1 MDYSFFQ
8 MAWTMLLVMRLFA
21 RAMDIFGEIINKINY
36 EKLDG
41 FVKMLVTGYISR
53 RGSAIVKKDIDADAP
68 SDTSNFLTHII
79 EVGSL
84 NIMQDNSLITSNE
97 NSFEGAAVVSALAL
111 NISMATALKEKDVFD
126 LDSPVYYAGPT
137 LEAIISRIISHIQ
150 NPAFDNQYVKS
161 LTNNY
166 LLNKI

>member
-1 MDYSFFQ
+1 MGTKNELIEVLPMD
-8 MAWTMLLVMRLFA
+8 T
-21 RAMDIFGEIINKINY
+21 FGEFINKINY
-36 EKLDG
+36 EKLDS

-53 RGSAIVKKDIDADAP
+53 KGSVVVKRDIDADAP

-84 NIMQDNSLITSNE
+84 KIMQENSLITSNE
-97 NSFEGAAVVSALAL
+97 NSNEGAAVVTALAI

-126 LDSPVYYAGPT
+126 LDSPVYYAVQT
-137 LEAIISRIISHIQ
+137 LEEIISRIISHIQ
-150 NPAFDNQYVKS
+150 NAVFDTQYVKS
-161 LTNNY
+161 LTSNY